1 MTSTQATEPRETA
14 QQARN
19 SYRAV
24 LIFPILVLAG
34 GVLGYVLAEPLSGT
48 GHLIN
53 PGLGVIMFIMGLT
66 LKPVDFALV
75 AKKPVPVFLVVAAQY
90 ILMPLV
96 AVLVCWIMQLP
107 PELAAGVI
115 LVGSVPGGTASNVVA
130 YLARGDV
137 ALSVTATSVSTI
149 LAPVATPLLTLWLAG
164 QYLPVDAAGM
174 AMSIVQVVLVPVLGG
189 LIVRLLFPKVVKIAM
204 PVLPWL
210 ATLAIAAV
218 VAIVVAGSA
227 DLVLEAGLLVFGAV
241 ILHNTLALLLGYGIG
256 IVTRQ
261 SISRRR
267 TIAIEIAMQQS
278 GLAAGLAAQYMN
290 PLSAL
295 PGAVFSVWQNMAG
308 AIFAAWC
315 RRRDRIAAEQQD
327 VTAEVS

>member
-1 MTSTQATEPRETA
+1 M
-14 QQARN
+14 
-19 SYRAV
+19 
-24 LIFPILVLAG
+24 
-34 GVLGYVLAEPLSGT
+34 
-48 GHLIN
+48 
-53 PGLGVIMFIMGLT
+53 
-66 LKPVDFALV
+66 
-75 AKKPVPVFLVVAAQY
+75 
-90 ILMPLV
+90 
-96 AVLVCWIMQLP
+96 
-107 PELAAGVI
+107 
-115 LVGSVPGGTASNVVA
+115 
-130 YLARGDV
+130 
-137 ALSVTATSVSTI
+137 
-149 LAPVATPLLTLWLAG
+149 
-164 QYLPVDAAGM
+164 
-174 AMSIVQVVLVPVLGG
+174 QVVLVPVLGG

-315 RRRDRIAAEQQD
+315 RRP
-327 VTAEVS
+327 